1 MTGAARTGARPEDRD
16 HELDPGEIDVLDPAV
31 YAHDPYPMYRWL
43 LRHDPVHWD
52 RHSDIWV
59 VTRYDDVC
67 WVERN
72 PEIFC
77 SSKGVRPDQPGGIS
91 IITMDAPDHTMHRR
105 LVNKGF
111 TPRMV
116 RKLATHIEELTAGV
130 LDRVAA
136 AGECDF
142 VADIAYRVPLIV
154 ICELLG
160 LPVEDW
166 KQLGAWSDGLVGSQ
180 GARSTDDPAFEAA
193 TQAFIEY
200 TGYLQE
206 LIAAKREDPGDDLV
220 SLMIHQADAGVIAT
234 GEVDAI
240 REKVI
245 RGDADGKVS
254 LEDLAE
260 IGQDEL
266 VMFLILLLVAGNE
279 TTRNAMSG
287 GIATLSDEPQQWARL
302 VEDPSLVDSAVEE
315 VLRWVSP
322 VLNFSRTVTTDTEL
336 HGREIREGDKVL
348 VVYGAANR
356 DPAVFDDPDEFRV
369 DRDPNHHI
377 AFGIGPHFCL
387 GANLARLELQ
397 ILYRQLVRRFPDL
410 RVAPGAGPVRVPNC
424 LVRTIDELP
433 VVFTPAPAA

>member
-1 MTGAARTGARPEDRD
+1 MTGVLQAF
-16 HELDPGEIDVLDPAV
+16 DPDAVDVLDPGL
-31 YAHDPYPMYRWL
+31 YAGDPYPTYRWL
-43 LRHDPVHWD
+43 LRNDPVHWD
-52 RHSDIWV
+52 RHSDLWV
-59 VTRYDDVC
+59 VTRYADVS

-77 SSKGVRPDQPGGIS
+77 SRKGVRPDQPGGIS
-91 IITMDAPDHTMHRR
+91 IITMDAPAHTTHRR

-116 RKLATHIEELTAGV
+116 RNLADHIDEITSGV
-130 LDRVAA
+130 LDGVAA

-142 VADIAYRVPLIV
+142 VADVAYRIPLIV

-166 KQLGAWSDGLVGSQ
+166 RQLGAWSDGLVGSQ
-180 GARSTDDPAFEAA
+180 GARAPGDPAIEVA
-193 TQAFIEY
+193 TTAFIEY

-206 LIAAKREDPGDDLV
+206 LVAAKRKDPGDDLV
-220 SLMIHQADAGVIAT
+220 SLMIHQADDGVIAT
-234 GEVDAI
+234 GKVDEI
-240 REKVI
+240 REKVL
-245 RGDADGKVS
+245 RDEATGRVT
-254 LEDLAE
+254 LEDLAA
-260 IGQDEL
+260 IGEDEL

-287 GIATLSDEPQQWARL
+287 GIAALSEEPHQWARL
-302 VEDPSLVDSAVEE
+302 VEDPDLVSPAVEE

-322 VLNFSRTVTTDTEL
+322 VLNFSRTATCDTEL
-336 HGREIREGDKVL
+336 HGRRIREGDKVL

-369 DRDPNHHI
+369 DRDPNNHL
-377 AFGIGPHFCL
+377 AFGVGPHFCL

-397 ILYRQLVRRFPDL
+397 LLYRQLVRRFPDL
-410 RVAPGAGPVRVPNC
+410 RVAPGAAPARLPNA
-424 LVRTIDELP
+424 LVRTIDALP